1 MGRNLFRRIE
11 VAWPV
16 LEPKLVR
23 RVIDEG
29 LKPYLEDTRDAW
41 LLLPDG
47 EYRTPRGGAA
57 VKSAQH
63 VLLAKLSAGAGA

>member
-16 LEPKLVR
+16 LEPKLAR

-29 LKPYLEDTRDAW
+29 LKPYLEDGRDAW
-41 LLLPDG
+41 VLLPSGD
-47 EYRTPRGGAA
+47 YRPPRRGTGAP
-57 VKSAQH
+57 SAQQA
-63 VLLAKLSAGAGA
+63 LLSKLAAELGN